1 MESLTRQVKESGCF
15 NEVSAKLL
23 KYFKQRNRIHILE
36 RLLGLSLEK
45 GFGVRKR
52 RKQIITSKIR

>member
-23 KYFKQRNRIHILE
+23 KYFKQRKRIHILE

-52 RKQIITSKIR
+52 QKYNQ